1 MQVKKKYGFHGNY
14 DMFKGLAFSTSC
26 QLPNEPYHLWIL
38 GILRFFFKSV
48 FFFFFSFSFFS
59 FLFFFFF
66 FFLVSPARSFL
77 LLFLRRIVKNVL
89 KPYQR
94 DRLNFL
100 VHNFAFKRGMP
111 KISFDVTSA
120 TKNFSMSIMQQ
131 ISIPFLFTLNL
142 FSEGRDAVSDDIV
155 VFWAELDQF
164 IRDLFATSHK
174 LSDIPNL
181 QDRGIQVLK
190 KGKAIIPKVT
200 DKSPHNIHYAIEY
213 LNVDLPVFVLGI
225 SSVFSSSLF
234 LRHLLSSAHSSS
246 FLRPNFFLSL

>member
-1 MQVKKKYGFHGNY
+1 
-14 DMFKGLAFSTSC
+14 
-26 QLPNEPYHLWIL
+26 
-38 GILRFFFKSV
+38 
-48 FFFFFSFSFFS
+48 
-59 FLFFFFF
+59 
-66 FFLVSPARSFL
+66 
-77 LLFLRRIVKNVL
+77 
-89 KPYQR
+89 
-94 DRLNFL
+94 
-100 VHNFAFKRGMP
+100 MP

-225 SSVFSSSLF
+225 SSVFSSLF
-234 LRHLLSSAHSSS
+234 LLHLLSSAHSSS